1 MLSVGSITNLD
12 KHLMDSADIQND
24 GIRMVEQDLLLKI
37 SFHCTFI
44 SLFVQF
50 ALALTRLFGNL
61 HWSSL
66 EYHKLEKKISY

>member
-1 MLSVGSITNLD
+1 LLSVGSITNLD

-50 ALALTRLFGNL
+50 GS
-61 HWSSL
+61 H
-66 EYHKLEKKISY
+66 

>member
-1 MLSVGSITNLD
+1 
-12 KHLMDSADIQND
+12 MDSADIQND
-24 GIRMVEQDLLLKI
+24 GIRMIEQDLLLKI

-61 HWSSL
+61 H
-66 EYHKLEKKISY
+66 